1 MQTMLLSAVM
11 HTMILRAGVRD
22 GALLVSGSSRI
33 CDVVI
38 MSRASAVV
46 HMFVLVFLGDM
57 EGQVVTRGD
66 TLLGRRVVLVHVG
79 HGENGHKTNSY
90 QRR

>member
-1 MQTMLLSAVM
+1 
-11 HTMILRAGVRD
+11 
-22 GALLVSGSSRI
+22 
-33 CDVVI
+33 
-38 MSRASAVV
+38 
-46 HMFVLVFLGDM
+46 VFLGDM

>member
-22 GALLVSGSSRI
+22 DAPLISGTSRI

-57 EGQVVTRGD
+57 ESQVVTRGD
-66 TLLGRRVVLVHVG
+66 ALLGRRVVLVHVG
-79 HGENGHKTNSY
+79 HVENGLKTKSW

>member
-1 MQTMLLSAVM
+1 
-11 HTMILRAGVRD
+11 
-22 GALLVSGSSRI
+22 
-33 CDVVI
+33 
-38 MSRASAVV
+38 
-46 HMFVLVFLGDM
+46 VFLGDM

-79 HGENGHKTNSY
+79 HVENGHKTNPY